1 MLNMKLKEGECL
13 RVSLSVCVCVIVT
26 SRQVWYMS
34 AIPIFE
40 VGSVGRSRR

>member
-1 MLNMKLKEGECL
+1 MFTCVFEC
-13 RVSLSVCVCVIVT
+13 VCVCVIVT
-26 SRQVWYMS
+26 PRQVWYMS